1 MIFLVAIAQTMKII
15 QTSLKSKPTKRE
27 FCGRDVRVDFL
38 FIDKRIGFLP
48 RGRDMRE
55 RDVCED
61 KQIEFRIF

>member
-1 MIFLVAIAQTMKII
+1 MIFLVAIVQTVKII

-38 FIDKRIGFLP
+38 FIDKRIGFLS
-48 RGRDMRE
+48 RGGDVRE

-61 KQIEFRIF
+61 RQIEF